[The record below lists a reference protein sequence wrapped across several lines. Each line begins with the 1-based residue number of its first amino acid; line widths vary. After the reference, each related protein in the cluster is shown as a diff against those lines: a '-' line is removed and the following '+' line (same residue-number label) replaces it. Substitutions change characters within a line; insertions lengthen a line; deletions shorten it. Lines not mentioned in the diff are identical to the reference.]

1 MTTSAQSESPG
12 GSKPMRADARR
23 NCERILAVA
32 KEVFTAQGTDAPLDE
47 IAKRAKVGAGTLY
60 RHFPN
65 RDALIEGVYRAEIV
79 ALSNRAY
86 ELLARLPADQA
97 LEAWIR
103 EEVGWI
109 NHQRGLAMSLKAA
122 VDQNSE
128 VFQYCRTVMRDAAGA
143 LLGPLQ
149 EAGRVRADITPADLL
164 RLGHGIAVTIE
175 NQPPEQAERLLS
187 VLIAGLT
194 QGQIRN

>member
-1 MTTSAQSESPG
+1 MTTSAKSASPG
-12 GSKPMRADARR
+12 DSKPMRADARR
-23 NCERILAVA
+23 NAERILTVA
-32 KEVFTAQGTDAPLDE
+32 KEVFTEQGADAPLDE
-47 IAKRAKVGAGTLY
+47 IVKRAKVGAGTLY

-86 ELLARLPADQA
+86 ELLSQLPADQA

-103 EEVGWI
+103 EQVHWI

-122 VDQNSE
+122 VDQSSE

-149 EAGRVRADITPADLL
+149 EAGKVRADITPATLL
-164 RLGHGIAVTIE
+164 RLGHGIAVTLE
-175 NQPPEQAERLLS
+175 NQPPDEAERLLS
-187 VLIAGLT
+187 VLLNGL
-194 QGQIRN
+194 RAS